1 MIDKLL
7 RFLSSP
13 LISNVKME
21 PPPFGKY
28 FCIISAAPDLRKR
41 MDDLLFQPVA
51 VSLKNSTTF
60 NAFST

>member
-28 FCIISAAPDLRKR
+28 FYIISAAPDLRKR
-41 MDDLLFQPVA
+41 MDDLLFNQW
-51 VSLKNSTTF
+51 LF
-60 NAFST
+60 L